1 MEKRI
6 AEILIQNHE
15 IILEETIHGEKIL
28 LADWNSFPELEK
40 EIIRNYPEYSCEY
53 QDEYVM
59 CCHCSKYVCTTPQ
72 HAWWRPE
79 GMEDPNGFMC
89 KFCWEDFPEDFVHHF
104 YSEGDLLPE
113 WAENVICKAEGWE
126 LKEKVYMAYPF
137 NSMEAMRDGE
147 RDDICGDLPVLLV
160 HKGGFC
166 LVYVRRPNMILLVS
180 GSYGIYVPQV
190 FAEKFGENWSLEEED
205 LKILKEGPDHEWYW
219 ETWEI
224 VLNNARS
231 TCKEEGKEYWLQ
243 QDGDLWAIEDIS
255 EDYPTK

>member
-6 AEILIQNHE
+6 AEILTQNPE
-15 IILEETIHGEKIL
+15 IILEETIHGEHIL

-59 CCHCSKYVCTTPQ
+59 CCHCIKYVCTTPQ

-79 GMEDPNGFMC
+79 GIEDPNGFMC
-89 KFCWEDFPEDFVHHF
+89 KFCWEQFPEDFVRYF
-104 YSEGDLLPE
+104 YSEGDLLPD

-137 NSMEAMRDGE
+137 DSMAVMREGE
-147 RDDICGDLPVLLV
+147 WDELCGDLPVLLV
-160 HKGGFC
+160 HKGGLC

-180 GSYGIYVPQV
+180 DSCGIYVPQV
-190 FAEKFGENWSLEEED
+190 FAENFGDNWGISGED
-205 LKILKEGPDHEWYW
+205 LAILKEGPDHEWYW
-219 ETWEI
+219 ETWET
-224 VLNNARS
+224 VLNNAKS
-231 TCKEEGKEYWLQ
+231 TCKEEDREYGLQ
-243 QDGDLWAIEDIS
+243 QDGNLWAIEILS
-255 EDYPTK
+255 DYPSK